1 MKINEEDGGENGKRA
16 RKAGLYSRSGGEG
29 CPCPIGPRLTASCN
43 SQVVRLQLKYNILAV
58 SVYVRA
64 RCMTVCG
71 VCLCVVYVCV
81 WCMTVCGVCLCVVY
95 VCVWCMSVCGVCLCV
110 VYVCV

>member
-58 SVYVRA
+58 SMNKIRTILLDITKS
-64 RCMTVCG
+64 R
-71 VCLCVVYVCV
+71 
-81 WCMTVCGVCLCVVY
+81 
-95 VCVWCMSVCGVCLCV
+95 SKRF
-110 VYVCV
+110 